1 MSRYNIDMAYRSQ
14 GQFETRLDI
23 VLDSLSVAIF
33 YAKHSVKTEG
43 VELIPQSDIDELESM
58 NAKIKAILDKSFVH
72 FLDQDD

>member
-14 GQFETRLDI
+14 GQFDSRLE
-23 VLDSLSVAIF
+23 VCLDNLRIAIF
-33 YAKHSVKTEG
+33 YAKYSVKKEG
-43 VELIPQSDIDELESM
+43 VELIPQSDIDDLESM